1 MLIACIS
8 AFSTTKTRIIS
19 TTAMTMVSKKSTVLP
34 SIISKET
41 KKRLVLVGG
50 GHAHVQVIKGLN
62 HASRPQNLD
71 VILIDLTDHPCYS
84 GMVPSL
90 LSGIYSPEET
100 LIELRPL
107 ASWSGIQFIQDRV
120 IDIDTANKIVI
131 TAGKQRISFD
141 AISID
146 IGSTSRGLIDIP
158 GAKKYCIPTRP
169 ISELVRRVE
178 LATIALVENSYK
190 QRPVNVIVVGGG
202 AAGIELSMSILG
214 RWKPIVGNI
223 KVTLL
228 NSYNG
233 LFPDETPV
241 NREALIHQMEERGI
255 CIVNDAKVD
264 RVDQNSLKLQS
275 GECIEFTHCLWAT
288 GARSHTL
295 SSSLQKNGLA
305 ISKNGWIR
313 VNEYFQSMSHEYV
326 FAAGDCCTMEIPGG
340 RSSPPK
346 AGVYAVRAGP
356 ILIENLTRFLSSKCG
371 DDNSPSLKAYVP
383 QGDFLKLL
391 ACGDGKALGFRFGIP
406 IYGRWVFQL
415 KDAIDRSFMD
425 LFRKEN
431 LPELI
436 EGQPY
441 DTSQYDDSGDDRPSP
456 LSSIDAAILLQRTD
470 DDVDFRQ
477 AWNVLKDMAENDN
490 YRDKVL
496 HHVGVPLMDKTNVQ

>member
-1 MLIACIS
+1 
-8 AFSTTKTRIIS
+8 
-19 TTAMTMVSKKSTVLP
+19 MTMVSKSTVDP
-34 SIISKET
+34 SISNSSKET
-41 KKRLVLVGG
+41 KKTLVLVGG

-100 LIELRPL
+100 LIELQPL
-107 ASWSGIQFIQDRV
+107 ASWSGIQFIRDRV
-120 IDIDTANKIVI
+120 IDIDIDSKIVI

-178 LATIALVENSYK
+178 LATITLEENPYK
-190 QRPVNVIVVGGG
+190 RPVNVIVVGGG

-214 RWKPIVGNI
+214 RWKPIVGEENI

-228 NSYNG
+228 NSYDG

-241 NREALIHQMEERGI
+241 NREALIHRMDERGI
-255 CIVNDAKVD
+255 CIVHNAKVD
-264 RVDQNSLKLQS
+264 RVDQNSLKLES
-275 GECIEFTHCLWAT
+275 GESIEFTHCLWAT
-288 GARSHTL
+288 GARSHAL
-295 SSSLQKNGLA
+295 SSSLQSNGLA
-305 ISKNGWIR
+305 VSKAGWIK
-313 VNEYFQSMSHEYV
+313 VNEYFQSISHEYV

-340 RSSPPK
+340 SSSPPK

-356 ILIENLTRFLSSKCG
+356 ILIENLTRFLSSSNNDHKICG
-371 DDNSPSLKAYVP
+371 AADKNSSFLKAYVP

-415 KDAIDRSFMD
+415 KNAIDRSFMG
-425 LFRKEN
+425 LFKEEN

-441 DTSQYDDSGDDRPSP
+441 VTSQFDASGDDRPSP
-456 LSSIDAAILLQRTD
+456 LPPIDAAILLQRTD

-477 AWNVLKDMAENDN
+477 AWNILKDMAENDN

-496 HHVGVPLMDKTNVQ
+496 HHVGVPLIDRTKVQ